1 MSGSTTTTIDH
12 DDSLKLGPGDMG
24 DLQAAKA
31 PARKFALADVQ
42 DRTLWSPGIFAVL
55 SMGLGAYLG
64 RLREIVNPAPNAQ
77 APEDRK
83 TVALDDGT
91 SAPVEDAPESN
102 LDIAAF
108 WQEIQRRYE
117 DVVEQIQ
124 PPRRLYSSIRFNAQ
138 DFLLEGGYADRPF
151 QGVSIDVA
159 ANGFR
164 FMAPS
169 VARPKLN
176 GFSLPRGEADGRAGD
191 QPTGGGSASAGE
203 DLATGGGDGGGSSGG
218 GNNQPVNRAPLS
230 RGPVYLGTGL
240 VNLSML
246 LMWADLARAG
256 VDPDGDRLTISAIQA
271 TSGEIRVYGSDAWIY
286 VPERDKQGLV
296 TLTFTMSDGKAS
308 VQGQAF
314 LDLRQHPE
322 TEIIGTA
329 DDDVLLGTPGKD
341 LIDAGDGHDIVYG
354 REGDDLILGGAG
366 DDLLIGGAGRDVIH
380 GGAGHDRIF
389 GGDGDDVLF
398 GDDGDDM
405 LFGEAGRDSLMGGA
419 GNDILS
425 GGDGDDRLFG
435 EDGDDVLSGDAGH
448 DVLEGG
454 AGHDTL
460 AGGAGDDVVVGN
472 DGDDVFVAGMQPVLE
487 QRSLPHIATDLVSA
501 EAEAEVEGDE
511 PVSGADDASAD
522 TGINTG
528 INTGIDDG
536 DDVIHGGEGQD
547 TYDASCM
554 TMAVTID
561 LEAGLATG
569 AEIGEDRLT
578 SIENAVGGEG
588 DDTII
593 ASSAVNILYGGGGHD
608 TFVFGSVASFANYGA
623 NHGANH
629 GAGHGAGRDEIRDFD
644 VGDKVDL
651 SKLERELGRLYFE
664 DGESA
669 LELDGHDHK
678 TLVKLYKKMIDDDD
692 TGHHVLQL
700 VTDIDGDRDYEIV
713 IISARDLDED
723 DLILTAFHLPGQV
736 EGLVA

>member
-1 MSGSTTTTIDH
+1 MSGSTTTPID
-12 DDSLKLGPGDMG
+12 DDDRLKLGPGDMG

-31 PARKFALADVQ
+31 PARKFALPEVQ

-77 APEDRK
+77 APDDKK

-117 DVVEQIQ
+117 DVVGEIQ
-124 PPRRLYSSIRFNAQ
+124 PQRRLYSSIRFNAQ
-138 DFLLEGGYADRPF
+138 DFLLDGGYAERPF

-164 FMAPS
+164 FVAPS
-169 VARPKLN
+169 VARPKFN
-176 GFSLPRGEADGRAGD
+176 SFSLPRADDRADRGGDGGQSGRGNGKEDDAGAGGA
-191 QPTGGGSASAGE
+191 PTGGGG
-203 DLATGGGDGGGSSGG
+203 GGGSSGG
-218 GNNQPVNRAPLS
+218 GNQPVNRAPLS

-256 VDPDGDRLTISAIQA
+256 IDPDGDRLTISAIQA
-271 TSGEIRVYGSDAWIY
+271 TSGVIRSHGSDAWIY
-286 VPERDKQGLV
+286 VPERDKAGIV

-308 VQGQAF
+308 AQGQAF

-322 TEIIGTA
+322 TEIIGTDM
-329 DDDVLLGTPGKD
+329 DDMLLGTPGRD

-398 GDDGDDM
+398 GDDGNDM

-454 AGHDTL
+454 AGEDTL
-460 AGGAGDDVVVGN
+460 AGGAGDDVMVGN
-472 DGDDVFVAGMQPVLE
+472 DGDDVFVAGLQPVLE
-487 QRSLPHIATDLVSA
+487 PREIGSVAAYASTGGDDG
-501 EAEAEVEGDE
+501 EA
-511 PVSGADDASAD
+511 
-522 TGINTG
+522 N
-528 INTGIDDG
+528 DG
-536 DDVIHGGEGQD
+536 DDVIHGGEGSD

-554 TMAVTID
+554 TMAVDID
-561 LEAGLATG
+561 LEAGTAIG
-569 AEIGEDRLT
+569 AEIGSDRLT
-578 SIENAVGGEG
+578 SIENAVGGKG
-588 DDTII
+588 DDTIT

-608 TFVFGSVASFANYGA
+608 TFVFGSVASFANY
-623 NHGANH
+623 
-629 GAGHGAGRDEIRDFD
+629 GAGRDEIRDFD

-664 DGESA
+664 DGENT
-669 LELDGHDHK
+669 LELDRNDHK

-692 TGHHVLQL
+692 AGHHVLQL
-700 VTDIDGDRDYEIV
+700 VTDIDGDQDYEIV

>member
-12 DDSLKLGPGDMG
+12 DDRLKLGPGDMG

-64 RLREIVNPAPNAQ
+64 RLREIVNPAPNMQ
-77 APEDRK
+77 APEDKK

-164 FMAPS
+164 FVAPS

-191 QPTGGGSASAGE
+191 QPTGGSASAGE
-203 DLATGGGDGGGSSGG
+203 DMATGGGGGGGSSGG
-218 GNNQPVNRAPLS
+218 GSNQPVNRAPLS

-256 VDPDGDRLTISAIQA
+256 IDPDGDRLTISAIQA
-271 TSGEIRVYGSDAWIY
+271 TSGVIRTHGSDAWIY

-329 DDDVLLGTPGKD
+329 DDDMLLGTPGKD

-366 DDLLIGGAGRDVIH
+366 DDLLIGGDGRDVIH

-389 GGDGDDVLF
+389 GGEGDDVLF
-398 GDDGDDM
+398 GEDGNDM

-435 EDGDDVLSGDAGH
+435 DDGDDVLSGDAGH

-454 AGHDTL
+454 AGEDTL
-460 AGGAGDDVVVGN
+460 AGGAGDDVMVGN
-472 DGDDVFVAGMQPVLE
+472 DGDDVFVAGLQPVLE
-487 QRSLPHIATDLVSA
+487 PREIGSVAAYASTG
-501 EAEAEVEGDE
+501 GDHDE
-511 PVSGADDASAD
+511 E
-522 TGINTG
+522 N
-528 INTGIDDG
+528 DG
-536 DDVIHGGEGQD
+536 DDVIHGGEGSD

-554 TMAVTID
+554 TMAVDID

-569 AEIGEDRLT
+569 AEIGSDRLT
-578 SIENAVGGEG
+578 SIENAVGGKG
-588 DDTII
+588 DDTIT

-608 TFVFGSVASFANYGA
+608 TFVFGSVASIANY
-623 NHGANH
+623 GANH
-629 GAGHGAGRDEIRDFD
+629 GAGHGAGQDQIRDFD

-664 DGESA
+664 DGENT

-692 TGHHVLQL
+692 AGHHVLQL
-700 VTDIDGDRDYEIV
+700 VTDIDGDQDYEIV

>member
-1 MSGSTTTTIDH
+1 MSTSTTTIDH
-12 DDSLKLGPGDMG
+12 DDSLKLGHGDMG

-31 PARKFALADVQ
+31 PARKFALPEIQ

-77 APEDRK
+77 VPEDRK
-83 TVALDDGT
+83 MAALDDGT
-91 SAPVEDAPESN
+91 AAPVGDAPESS

-138 DFLLEGGYADRPF
+138 DFLLEGGYAERPF

-169 VARPKLN
+169 LARPKLN
-176 GFSLPRGEADGRAGD
+176 GFSLPRADN
-191 QPTGGGSASAGE
+191 
-203 DLATGGGDGGGSSGG
+203 GGDGGSAGLPGRGGSGSTGGDTSTDGDDTDG

-240 VNLSML
+240 INLSML

-271 TSGEIRVYGSDAWIY
+271 TSGEIRSYGSDAWIY

-308 VQGQAF
+308 AQGQAF
-314 LDLRQHPE
+314 LDLRPHAE
-322 TEIIGTA
+322 TEISGTA

-341 LIDAGDGHDIVYG
+341 LIDAGDGDDIVYG

-366 DDLLIGGAGRDVIH
+366 DDLLIGGDGRDVIH
-380 GGAGHDRIF
+380 GGEGHDRIF
-389 GGDGDDVLF
+389 GGEGDDVLF
-398 GDDGDDM
+398 GEAGDDM

-419 GNDILS
+419 GNDVLS
-425 GGDGDDRLFG
+425 GGEGDDRLFG

-460 AGGAGDDVVVGN
+460 SGGAGDDVVVGN
-472 DGDDVFVAGMQPVLE
+472 DGDDVFVAGIQPVLE
-487 QRSLPHIATDLVSA
+487 QRSLSHIATDLAPA
-501 EAEAEVEGDE
+501 EAAVPAEDDE
-511 PVSGADDASAD
+511 PASGAGAATPDDTVAIA
-522 TGINTG
+522 
-528 INTGIDDG
+528 DDG

-554 TMAVTID
+554 TMAVDID
-561 LEAGLATG
+561 LEAGTADG
-569 AEIGEDRLT
+569 EEIGSDRLT
-578 SIENAVGGEG
+578 SIENAVGGAG
-588 DDTII
+588 DDTIT

-623 NHGANH
+623 NSGANH
-629 GAGHGAGRDEIRDFD
+629 GTGHGAGRDEIRDFD

-664 DGESA
+664 DGESS

-678 TLVKLYKKMIDDDD
+678 TLVKLYKKMIDDEDA
-692 TGHHVLQL
+692 GHHVLQL

>member
-1 MSGSTTTTIDH
+1 MSGSMSTSTTTIDH
-12 DDSLKLGPGDMG
+12 DDSLKLGHGDM
-24 DLQAAKA
+24 QAAKA
-31 PARKFALADVQ
+31 PARKFALPEIQ

-64 RLREIVNPAPNAQ
+64 RLREIVNPAPNTQ

-91 SAPVEDAPESN
+91 AAPVGDAPESS

-138 DFLLEGGYADRPF
+138 DFLLEGGYAERPF

-164 FMAPS
+164 FMPPTL
-169 VARPKLN
+169 ARPKLN
-176 GFSLPRGEADGRAGD
+176 GFSLPRADN
-191 QPTGGGSASAGE
+191 
-203 DLATGGGDGGGSSGG
+203 GGDGGSAGLPGRGGSGSTGGDTSTESDDTDG

-240 VNLSML
+240 INLSML

-271 TSGEIRVYGSDAWIY
+271 TSGEIRTYGSDAWIY

-308 VQGQAF
+308 AQGQAF
-314 LDLRQHPE
+314 LDLRPHAE
-322 TEIIGTA
+322 TEITGTA

-341 LIDAGDGHDIVYG
+341 LIDAGDGDDIVYG

-366 DDLLIGGAGRDVIH
+366 DDLLIGGDGRDVIH

-389 GGDGDDVLF
+389 GGEGDDVLF

-454 AGHDTL
+454 AGQDTL
-460 AGGAGDDVVVGN
+460 AGGAGEDVMVGN
-472 DGDDVFVAGMQPVLE
+472 DGDDVFVAGVLPVLE
-487 QRSLPHIATDLVSA
+487 QRSLSHIATDLVPTEAAVPA
-501 EAEAEVEGDE
+501 EDDE
-511 PVSGADDASAD
+511 PPAGADDATAD
-522 TGINTG
+522 DTVAIV
-528 INTGIDDG
+528 DDG

-547 TYDASCM
+547 TYDASWM
-554 TMAVTID
+554 TMAVDID
-561 LEAGLATG
+561 LEAGLADG
-569 AEIGEDRLT
+569 EEIGSDRLT
-578 SIENAVGGEG
+578 SIENAVGGAG
-588 DDTII
+588 DDTIT

-608 TFVFGSVASFANYGA
+608 TFVFGSVASFAN
-623 NHGANH
+623 H
-629 GAGHGAGRDEIRDFD
+629 GAGHGAGPDEIRDFD

-664 DGESA
+664 DGESS
-669 LELDGHDHK
+669 LDLDGHDHK
-678 TLVKLYKKMIDDDD
+678 TLVKLYKKMIDDEDA
-692 TGHHVLQL
+692 GHHVLQL

>member
-1 MSGSTTTTIDH
+1 MSGSTTTPIDH
-12 DDSLKLGPGDMG
+12 DDGLKLGPGDMG

-31 PARKFALADVQ
+31 PARKFVLPEIQ
-42 DRTLWSPGIFAVL
+42 DRTLWSPGIFGVL

-64 RLREIVNPAPNAQ
+64 RLRDIVNPAPNTQ

-91 SAPVEDAPESN
+91 SAPAEDAPESN

-108 WQEIQRRYE
+108 WQEIQRAYE
-117 DVVEQIQ
+117 DVVGEIQ
-124 PPRRLYSSIRFNAQ
+124 PPRRLYSSIRFNVQ
-138 DFLLEGGYADRPF
+138 DFLLEGGYAERPF

-164 FMAPS
+164 FMPPS
-169 VARPKLN
+169 IARPKFN
-176 GFSLPRGEADGRAGD
+176 SFSLIKGDDRGA
-191 QPTGGGSASAGE
+191 GGGAGGQSGRGNGKEDDAGAGE
-203 DLATGGGDGGGSSGG
+203 GPSTGGGGSSGG
-218 GNNQPVNRAPLS
+218 NQLVNRAPLS

-256 VDPDGDRLTISAIQA
+256 IDPDGDRLTISAIQA
-271 TSGEIRVYGSDAWIY
+271 TSGEIRTYGSDAWIY
-286 VPERDKQGLV
+286 VPERDKAGIV

-314 LDLRQHPE
+314 LEQRQHPE
-322 TEIIGTA
+322 REITGT
-329 DDDVLLGTPGKD
+329 DMDDVLLGTPGKD
-341 LIDAGDGHDIVYG
+341 LIDAGAGNDIVYG
-354 REGDDLILGGAG
+354 REGDDLILGCAG
-366 DDLLIGGAGRDVIH
+366 DDLLIGGDGRDVIH

-389 GGDGDDVLF
+389 GGEGDDVLF
-398 GDDGDDM
+398 GEDGDDM

-435 EDGDDVLSGDAGH
+435 EDGDDVLSGDAGA

-454 AGHDTL
+454 AGADTL
-460 AGGAGDDVVVGN
+460 AGGAGDDVMVGN
-472 DGDDVFVAGMQPVLE
+472 DGDDVFVAGLLPVLE
-487 QRSLPHIATDLVSA
+487 LREIGSVAAHASTG
-501 EAEAEVEGDE
+501 GD
-511 PVSGADDASAD
+511 
-522 TGINTG
+522 N
-528 INTGIDDG
+528 DG
-536 DDVIHGGEGQD
+536 DDVIHGSEGCD
-547 TYDASCM
+547 TYDASFA
-554 TMAVTID
+554 TLAVEID
-561 LEAGLATG
+561 LEAGTATG
-569 AEIGEDRLT
+569 AEIGSDRLT
-578 SIENAVGGEG
+578 SVENAVGGAG
-588 DDTII
+588 NDTIT

-608 TFVFGSVASFANYGA
+608 TFVFGSVASIANGGA
-623 NHGANH
+623 NQA
-629 GAGHGAGRDEIRDFD
+629 AGPDQIRDFD

-651 SKLERELGRLYFE
+651 SKLERELGRLYFD

-669 LELDGHDHK
+669 LDLDRHDHK
-678 TLVKLYKKMIDDDD
+678 TLVKLYKKMIDDEDA
-692 TGHHVLQL
+692 GHHVLQL